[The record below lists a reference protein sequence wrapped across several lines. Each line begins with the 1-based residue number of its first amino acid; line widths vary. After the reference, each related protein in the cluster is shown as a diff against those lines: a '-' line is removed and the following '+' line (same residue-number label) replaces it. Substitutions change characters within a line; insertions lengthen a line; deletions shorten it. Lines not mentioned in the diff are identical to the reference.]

1 MSTTVNITFKPKAVV
16 RQLLSVPNDR
26 NQDVLIRRYG
36 LGADPTRMTLEA
48 IGDLYGITRE
58 RVRQI
63 ENTALAAIRKSPT
76 YRELLPA
83 FNELRDAMIALGG
96 IVHER
101 DFLNAISTDHVTQ
114 QHVHFLLVVGDLF
127 IKHKESDDF
136 EHSWTIDKDLAD
148 RVHDSLQKLYAS
160 LGNDDLVE
168 ESKLIDRFLSHL
180 RDVNAEYAREEIYRR
195 WLNLSRRLSKNPLGE
210 WGRSQSPNVSARGI
224 RDYAFLVLRKH
235 GSPMHFRE
243 VANAIEQSF
252 RREAHIATTHN
263 ELIKDKRFVLV
274 GRGLYAL
281 SEWGYSTGIVR
292 DVIRDLL
299 QKHGALQR
307 DEIVER
313 VMRERYVKENTVV
326 VNLQNVRFFRKNKEG
341 KYECVA

>member
-1 MSTTVNITFKPKAVV
+1 MSTTVNLTFKPKAVV
-16 RQLLSVPNDR
+16 KQLLSVPNER

-36 LGADPTRMTLEA
+36 LGSDPTRMTLEA

-63 ENTALAAIRKSPT
+63 ENTALQAIRKSPV
-76 YRELLPA
+76 YKEAQPV
-83 FNELRDAMIALGG
+83 FDELRQAMVALGG

-101 DFLNAISTDHVTQ
+101 DFLHSITNDHATQ
-114 QHVHFLLVVGDLF
+114 QYIHFLLVVGEFFL
-127 IKHKESDDF
+127 KHKESDDF
-136 EHSWTIDKDLAD
+136 EHSWSVDKDLSEK
-148 RVHDSLQKLYAS
+148 VQDSLQKLYAS
-160 LGNDDLVE
+160 LGDDDLIE
-168 ESKLIDRFLSHL
+168 EKALIDHFLAHL
-180 RDVNAEYAREEIYRR
+180 KDLNAEYAREEIIKR
-195 WLNLSRRLSKNPLGE
+195 WLGLSRKLSKNPLGE
-210 WGRSQSPNVSARGI
+210 WGKAHSPNVSARGI

-243 VANAIEQSF
+243 VAQAIEQHF

-263 ELIKDKRFVLV
+263 ELIKDERFVLV

-292 DVIRDLL
+292 DVIRDVLD
-299 QKHGALQR
+299 KYGPMTR
-307 DEIVER
+307 DEIVDR

-326 VNLQNVRFFRKNKEG
+326 VNLQNAKYFQKNKEG
-341 KYECVA
+341 KYECIK